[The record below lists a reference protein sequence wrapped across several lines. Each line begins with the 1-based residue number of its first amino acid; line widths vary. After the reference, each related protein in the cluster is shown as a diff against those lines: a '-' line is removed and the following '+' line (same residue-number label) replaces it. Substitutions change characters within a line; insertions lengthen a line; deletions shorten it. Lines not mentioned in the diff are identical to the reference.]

1 MSKRYISYFTS
12 VMTVGMVSESES
24 ATEAHRK
31 ASSLLGGDRKIDCC
45 YFDQS
50 EFRLRETEPWTPE
63 FEVKNNC
70 TAGLDFRF
78 DPSKRTKR
86 VIALM
91 LGKEPEELETK
102 DYETFV
108 KNSIQ
113 ASLDS
118 SEEPS

>member
-1 MSKRYISYFTS
+1 
-12 VMTVGMVSESES
+12 MTIGMVSESKS

-31 ASSLLGGDRKIDCC
+31 AHSLLGGDRKLDCC

-50 EFRLRETEPWTPE
+50 EFRLIETEPWTPE

-70 TAGLDFRF
+70 TDGLDFHF

-91 LGKEPEELETK
+91 LGKKPEELETK
-102 DYETFV
+102 DYEMFV

-113 ASLDS
+113 ASLNV
-118 SEEPS
+118 SE